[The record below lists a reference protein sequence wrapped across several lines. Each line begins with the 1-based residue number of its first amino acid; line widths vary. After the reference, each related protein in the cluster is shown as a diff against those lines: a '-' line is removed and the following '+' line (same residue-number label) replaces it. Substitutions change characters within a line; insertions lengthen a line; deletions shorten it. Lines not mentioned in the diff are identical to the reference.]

1 MYLYKKT
8 AKPKNTA
15 GKITALLCLLSGAAL
30 FILAGNLPDLFPSL
44 IQVAGVILIG
54 ISIFIASSYLLR
66 EYTFSVTPGKD
77 FSNEESDYS
86 DRFDFIV
93 TERKYNRDVKVCH
106 FGMSDVTSVRVV
118 DPKNKKAI
126 SAERKNMRRYT
137 YNTEFAASRHI
148 EVRAQLDGEEFS
160 IFITYDE
167 ELLRVFGDVIDFEK

>member
-1 MYLYKKT
+1 MHLYKKT

-15 GKITALLCLLSGAAL
+15 GRITALLCLLSGAAL
-30 FILAGNLPDLFPSL
+30 FILAGNLPDFFPSL

-66 EYTFSVTPGKD
+66 EYTFSIAPGRD

-86 DRFDFIV
+86 EKFDFII
-93 TERKYNRDVKVCH
+93 TEKKNNRDIKVCH
-106 FGMSDVTSVRVV
+106 FGMDDVTLVRVV
-118 DPKNKKAI
+118 DPKNKKAV
-126 SAERKNMRRYT
+126 SAERKNMKSYT

-160 IFITYDE
+160 ILVTYDE
-167 ELLRVFGDVIDFEK
+167 ELLRVFGDVTDSVI